1 MTMLLS
7 SSGVFFLLGANQPI
21 AHTWASQE
29 EKRMAGKEKK
39 DTDKTREATVVT
51 ASPTYKPADEMR
63 DSAYIDKLLRSR
75 KTFDVSLLRKKKE
88 VSQFLFRAI
97 ARWKEKKEADEE
109 EEFIHTRKASAI
121 ADFKPA
127 DDEEEDSA
135 KIFRAR
141 KKFEVS
147 LRERE
152 REEKRGEGGRGGWE
166 EGGREARRQGGDAF
180 V

>member
-1 MTMLLS
+1 MA
-7 SSGVFFLLGANQPI
+7 GAF
-21 AHTWASQE
+21 
-29 EKRMAGKEKK
+29 GKEKK

-97 ARWKEKKEADEE
+97 ARWKEKKEADDE
-109 EEFIHTRKASAI
+109 EEFIHTRKASAV

-127 DDEEEDSA
+127 DDVEEDSA

-141 KKFEVS
+141 KKFEVR
-147 LRERE
+147 LR
-152 REEKRGEGGRGGWE
+152 
-166 EGGREARRQGGDAF
+166 EGGRERRRGEREGEVRGRAGRQAGRQAGRGMHLF
-180 V
+180 EGIV